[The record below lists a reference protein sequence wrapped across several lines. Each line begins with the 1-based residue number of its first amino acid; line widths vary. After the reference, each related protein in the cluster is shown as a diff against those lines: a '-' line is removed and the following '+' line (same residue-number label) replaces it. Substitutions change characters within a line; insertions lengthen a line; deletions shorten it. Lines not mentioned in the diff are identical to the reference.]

1 MLILDRLIEDET
13 AQLESE
19 RTQFVVL
26 EENYNKAI
34 AQLEVEQSSWKSL
47 ESDRQAYQQRQ
58 LDLVASIETAKA
70 TLLNLESS

>member
-34 AQLEVEQSSWKSL
+34 AQLDAEQSSWKTL

-70 TLLNLESS
+70 TLRNFRIS